1 MVGGPAGLALLQSS
15 ELCSEYEFVLLSDG
29 SAATQNRVPQPGH
42 HRKRQSPFPTLQFQ
56 KVFGILCQGPISV
69 TPPGQDVPMEHTAL
83 NEFSGGISSDAP
95 ETSIDI
101 ATLNP
106 PASPT
111 PPNHSQLL
119 SGWAAIR
126 MHTDDVSEWMPAHAR
141 EGLACLERLQR
152 RIAAMQAALLCRI
165 GLDRDSA
172 AGVTRVTG
180 ASGRA
185 ARELVGLAQTISAV
199 PEAGKMLERCEVS
212 ASQVRSVSGLRPS
225 DARQL
230 LETAPSMND
239 DDFAARVNRFKV
251 DTHGPSRRARQRA
264 MRSVTFFAGNDG
276 CIGMRAVL
284 PTLEGEELRGR
295 LRALCDAQWTADHP
309 VRSKQA
315 GTGST
320 DTQAQRMADALM
332 LLARGLVADTLN
344 RHPAPSADE
353 ASNGPA
359 SGSDRGGS
367 QSPPPGFGRPAVIVT
382 IDAATLAAT
391 IQPNIP
397 IGLEEALDV
406 LARADVYSAI
416 TNGMDPA
423 QLQFGRNRRVAS
435 ALQRLALTVLQ
446 PTCVTD
452 GCDVPAVDC
461 HVHHRVE
468 FEAGGTTDIHNL
480 EHRCSRCHRHLH
492 LVTRAGQPHRAVHKS
507 GREPPQRSAS

>member
-1 MVGGPAGLALLQSS
+1 
-15 ELCSEYEFVLLSDG
+15 
-29 SAATQNRVPQPGH
+29 
-42 HRKRQSPFPTLQFQ
+42 
-56 KVFGILCQGPISV
+56 
-69 TPPGQDVPMEHTAL
+69 
-83 NEFSGGISSDAP
+83 
-95 ETSIDI
+95 
-101 ATLNP
+101 
-106 PASPT
+106 
-111 PPNHSQLL
+111 
-119 SGWAAIR
+119 
-126 MHTDDVSEWMPAHAR
+126 MHTDDVSEWIPVHAR

-185 ARELVGLAQTISAV
+185 ARELVGLAQTVGAV

-212 ASQVRSVSGLRPS
+212 ASQVRSVSGLPPS

-264 MRSVTFFAGNDG
+264 MRSVTFFAANEG

-295 LRALCDAQWTADHP
+295 LRALCDAQWRADHP
-309 VRSKQA
+309 VRSKQV
-315 GTGST
+315 GTGSIE
-320 DTQAQRMADALM
+320 TQAQRMADALM
-332 LLARGLVADTLN
+332 LLARGLAADTLS
-344 RHPAPSADE
+344 RPPAPSAGE

-359 SGSDRGGS
+359 SGPDRSGRRSAHSAS
-367 QSPPPGFGRPAVIVT
+367 QANSVQASRAAVPAPGYRDQGHSPPPGFGRPAVIVT

-416 TNGMDPA
+416 TNGMQPA

-435 ALQRLALTVLQ
+435 ALQRLALSVLQ

-452 GCDVPAVDC
+452 GCEVPAVDC

-468 FEAGGTTDIHNL
+468 FEAGGTTDLHNF

-492 LVTRAGQPHRAVHKS
+492 LVTRAGQPHRAVRKP